1 MTDWRSKIIEI
12 INMIHSEKKLHHLYN
27 FVVRLYCSDDLT

>member
-12 INMIHSEKKLHHLYN
+12 INMMQSEKKLHYLYN
-27 FVVRLYCSDDLT
+27 LVVRLYCSDD

>member
-12 INMIHSEKKLHHLYN
+12 INMMHSEKKLHYLYN
-27 FVVRLYCSDDLT
+27 FVVRLYCSDD